1 MFAAIA
7 LHTFVIVTLDK
18 TKVRAQNK
26 IAIEKT
32 PMI

>member
-7 LHTFVIVTLDK
+7 LRTFVIVTLDK
-18 TKVRAQNK
+18 TKVRTQNK